1 MRHNLLM
8 APEGGQAG
16 SMPAT
21 WRSLFAVGEFRALWV
36 AQTISLLG
44 DQLARV
50 AVAWLVFD
58 RTRSAL
64 LTAVVYALTF
74 LPWVL
79 GGPLL
84 GGLADRFPR
93 RTVMVVCSL
102 LSTVLVGLLAVPGMP
117 TVALCGLLFVIVL
130 LESPFLAARSAL
142 LIDVL
147 PDDRYVLAS
156 ALGNMTGQAVQVL
169 GFAAG
174 GLVVAVIGP
183 RTALLLDAATF
194 LVAALVVRVWSARR
208 PAPKDPTEDGVGPWL
223 GRLRGG
229 ARAVFADRR
238 LRALVLLAWLATFS
252 VVPEGLAVPYAA
264 SLGGG
269 PGTVGL
275 LLAAEPLGATM
286 GALLLSRLVP
296 PAGRLRLLV
305 PLAALSSAPLI
316 GYALSPPLPV
326 ILGLLIASGLG
337 GSYQL
342 IANTSFMQLAPAH
355 IRGQAFGLA
364 AAGLVAGQGL
374 GLAAAGAAA
383 ELVAPASVVA
393 GAGLV
398 GLLLVIPFISVS
410 RSLSVTTAPS
420 P

>member
-1 MRHNLLM
+1 M
-8 APEGGQAG
+8 APEGGQSG
-16 SMPAT
+16 SKPAT
-21 WRSLFAVGEFRALWV
+21 WRSLFAVAEFRALWV
-36 AQTISLLG
+36 AQTVSLLG

-84 GGLADRFPR
+84 GGLADRYPR

-102 LSTVLVGLLAVPGMP
+102 LSAVLVSVLAIPGLP
-117 TVALCGLLFVIVL
+117 TLALCGLLFVIVL

-142 LIDVL
+142 LVDVL

-156 ALGNMTGQAVQVL
+156 AVGNVTGQAVQVL

-174 GLVVAVIGP
+174 GLVVAAVGP
-183 RTALLLDAATF
+183 RSALLLNAATF
-194 LVAALVVRVWSARR
+194 IVAALVVRIWCVRR
-208 PAPKDPTEDGVGPWL
+208 PVPVDPTESGLIRWA

-229 ARAVFADRR
+229 AVAVFADPR

-264 SLGGG
+264 SIGGG

-275 LLAAEPLGATM
+275 LLAAEPLGATI
-286 GALLLSRLVP
+286 GALMVTRLVP
-296 PAGRLRLLV
+296 PAGRPRLLV
-305 PLAALSSAPLI
+305 PLAALSSAPLL

-326 ILGLLIASGLG
+326 VLGLLVASGLG

-342 IANTSFMQLAPAH
+342 IANTTFMQLVPAH
-355 IRGQAFGLA
+355 LRGQAFGLA

-374 GLAAAGAAA
+374 GLAAAGALAGFF
-383 ELVAPASVVA
+383 APSSVIA

-398 GLLLVIPFISVS
+398 GLLLVIPFIPAS
-410 RSLSVTTAPS
+410 RSLLVAPAPS
-420 P
+420 S